1 MTFKIGQIYIKL
13 MQMNAV
19 ILDTLWTWIHDKK
32 HVVNGICYDL
42 EGKIVGIVHYREMPR
57 PIKGQYMG
65 FLDDLFVEPDY
76 RGQKIA
82 QKLIDHLKSLSKAI
96 IGVEFVGA
104 THSNNENKKK
114 LCDSIA
120 KNTGFELYELKND

>member
-1 MTFKIGQIYIKL
+1 MSRELKDQYI
-13 MQMNAV
+13 
-19 ILDTLWTWIHDKK
+19 
-32 HVVNGICYDL
+32 
-42 EGKIVGIVHYREMPR
+42 R
-57 PIKGQYMG
+57 
-65 FLDDLFVEPDY
+65 FLDDLFVETGF